1 MFRSSLTLGRI
12 AGIRIAVHYT
22 WLFVFL
28 LVTGSL
34 AGGYFPLTYRGWA
47 PASYWAAGVA
57 AALVLFASVL
67 VHELGHSLVAL
78 RRGVAVE
85 SITLFIFGGVSA
97 LEEEASG
104 AGDEFLIA
112 VAGPLT
118 SYALAGGFW
127 GVRGALP
134 PDSPAGA
141 VAGYAAT
148 LNLILGTFNLLPG
161 FPLDG
166 GRVLLAAI
174 WAVSRDRLLATR
186 IASYVG
192 QAIGLLLVLGGLAQ
206 LLNGGLLNG
215 LWTAFVGWFLNSAA
229 EQTRH
234 AQEVRHSVA
243 GIAVG
248 SMMDTRPPVAA
259 PTMGLDEFVSQYVL
273 RQGRRALPVCDGAG
287 RLVGLITAS
296 DARRVP
302 REAWPATSVGQAMT
316 RPPLKTAGPRTGLD
330 EALRLLADG
339 DYHQVPVVEDGDR
352 LVGMLSR
359 ADVLRFLRRRDQT
372 AARGPAG
379 PPPSA
384 AGL

>member
-34 AGGYFPLTYRGWA
+34 AGGYFPLAYRGWA

-234 AQEVRHSVA
+234 AQEFRHSVA

-248 SMMDTRPPVAA
+248 SMMDARPPVAA